1 MLPLRGKKPQ
11 ICVYIQNQ
19 YSVVASPSGADAKSN
34 VGAQLQI
41 FPYPTVLKVFL
52 NLNSLMAKLSA
63 RTLLIQSDMNKQKAN
78 VDLFSAPGTA
88 ACKV

>member
-1 MLPLRGKKPQ
+1 
-11 ICVYIQNQ
+11 VYIQNQ